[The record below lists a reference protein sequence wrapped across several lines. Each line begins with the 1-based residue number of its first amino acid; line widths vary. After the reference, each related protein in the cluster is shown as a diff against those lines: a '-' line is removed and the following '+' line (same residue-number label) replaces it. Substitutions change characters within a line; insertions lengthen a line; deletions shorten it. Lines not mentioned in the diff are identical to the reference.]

1 MRKLAHRK
9 MYDSSHKKKQA
20 SVSEYLHALKKS
32 KKYGPQVVCHKR
44 YSSETGN
51 FVQFPANL
59 NKNLADS
66 LRKFGINRLYDH
78 QADAFQLISKAN
90 DLLVSTPTSSGKS
103 MIYNLPVLNSILSDR
118 ENRALYLFPLK
129 ALAQD
134 QYGILQ
140 KFEKSL
146 SESFSTDNYKLAAIY
161 DGDTSSWH
169 RKKIRDKPPGIIITN
184 PDMLHLSF
192 LPYHQIWAHF
202 FKNLQYIIIDE
213 VHTYRGVFGSHM
225 SWVLKRLQRI
235 LCLYGAN
242 PTYILLSATIGNP
255 DHLGEMLIGKPVI
268 TLTRS
273 GAPRAKRN
281 MLFLNPWDSAAHTA
295 SQLLEAALKRGLRT
309 IVYTGSRKMTE
320 LITMWTRPKLGAL
333 ASKLSSYR
341 AGFLPEERREI
352 EQNLSNG
359 DLLGVI
365 STSALELGVDIG
377 DLDICILVG
386 YPGSVMA
393 TWQRGGRV
401 GRAGQ
406 ESAVI
411 LLAQEDALDQY
422 FMQNPTDFFSRPME
436 SAMLNPMNIYI
447 MEQHLHC
454 AAAELTISKEDFIT
468 FPAEA
473 RKTIEKMTWD
483 SLLLQGSDGRE
494 WFATRKFPQRQIN
507 LRGGGNQLQ
516 IIREDNG
523 EILGEIDSGRV
534 LKECHSGAVYLHNAV
549 SWHVER
555 CDLEGKE
562 VLVSVFAGNHHTR
575 PMSEKQTEILEVFKR
590 KTYPGYGVSLG
601 RLLVRE
607 QVTGYQRRNN
617 RTNKLMA
624 TIPLNLPEQ
633 SFETVGIWLEI
644 PENTKNELENSH
656 LHFMGGIHAL
666 EHTMI
671 GTFPLLILCDRND
684 IGGISCPAHFQTA
697 GAAVFIYDGYPGGVG
712 LCSEAFERVGELL
725 KQAGRTVESCHCE
738 TGCPSCVH
746 SPKCGSG
753 NRPIDKEACLWL
765 TRLLLNPE
773 KKRFTKENFKEIIN
787 ISTPDSDIKACAGKK
802 KRKGMAILPSHY
814 GVFDLETKY
823 SAAEVGGWHNADKM
837 GISVAVVYDS
847 LLDDF
852 VTYLEDEVDRLI
864 EHLFQLELIV
874 GFNNRRFDNS
884 VLTGYTNRNLN
895 DLATLDLLE
904 VVKLRLGYRLS
915 LDRLAQC
922 TLGSKKSADGLQA
935 LEWYKQGEIKKISRY
950 CKKDVEITRDLM
962 LYGLENEFF
971 LFRNKAG
978 KTVRLPVDLESA
990 ILKEIKRYGV
1000 KTDQALE

>member
-1 MRKLAHRK
+1 MRKLAYRK
-9 MYDSSHKKKQA
+9 MSESSHKKNQA
-20 SVSEYLHALKKS
+20 LVSEYLHALKKS
-32 KKYGPQVVCHKR
+32 KKYGPQVVCHKT
-44 YSSETGN
+44 YSSENGN
-51 FVQFPANL
+51 FAQFPANL

-66 LRKFGINRLYDH
+66 LRQFGINRLYDH
-78 QADAFQLISKAN
+78 QLEAFQLILEDN

-103 MIYNLPVLNSILSDR
+103 MIYNLPVLNSILSNSA
-118 ENRALYLFPLK
+118 NRALYLFPLK
-129 ALAQD
+129 ALARD
-134 QYGILQ
+134 QFRILQ
-140 KFEKSL
+140 EFERNLSKSFTPD
-146 SESFSTDNYKLAAIY
+146 SYKLAAIY

-169 RKKIRDKPPGIIITN
+169 RKKIRSNPPGIIITN
-184 PDMLHLSF
+184 PDMLHLAF
-192 LPYHQIWAHF
+192 LPYHQTWVQF
-202 FKNLQYIIIDE
+202 FKNLQYIVIDE
-213 VHTYRGVFGSHM
+213 AHTYRGVFGSHM

-235 LCLYGAN
+235 LHLYGAD
-242 PTYILLSATIGNP
+242 PVYILLSATIGNP
-255 DHLGEMLIGKPVI
+255 GPLGEMLIGKPVV

-273 GAPRAKRN
+273 GAPQAKRN
-281 MLFLNPWDSAAHTA
+281 ILFLNPWDSAAHTA

-320 LITMWTRPKLGAL
+320 LITMWTRPKLGGL
-333 ASKLSSYR
+333 AQKLSSYR

-352 EQNLSNG
+352 EKKLTQG

-377 DLDICILVG
+377 DLDICIMVG

-401 GRAGQ
+401 GRDGQ

-422 FMQNPTDFFSRPME
+422 FMQNPADFFSRPME
-436 SAMLNPMNIYI
+436 SAMLNPLNVEI
-447 MEQHLHC
+447 MEKHLHC
-454 AAAELTISKEDFIT
+454 VAAELPISKNEFTT
-468 FPAEA
+468 FPEET
-473 RKTIEKMTWD
+473 RKIIKKMTWN
-483 SLLLQGSDGRE
+483 SVLLQGSDGKE

-523 EILGEIDSGRV
+523 EVLGEIDSGRV
-534 LKECHSGAVYLHNAV
+534 LKECHSGAVYLHNALT
-549 SWHVER
+549 WHVDR
-555 CDLEGKE
+555 CDLESKE
-562 VLVSVFAGNHHTR
+562 VLVSVFTGSYHTR

-590 KTYPGYGVSLG
+590 RSYPGYGVSLG

-607 QVTGYQRRNN
+607 QVIGYQKRNN
-617 RTNKLMA
+617 RTNKLVA

-633 SFETVGIWLEI
+633 SFETVGLWLEI
-644 PENTKNELENSH
+644 PVNTQAELENAQF
-656 LHFMGGIHAL
+656 HFMGAIHAL

-684 IGGISCPAHFQTA
+684 IGGISCPVHFQTA

-712 LCSEAFERVGELL
+712 LCSEAFERIGELL
-725 KQAGRTVESCHCE
+725 QQTRKTIESCACE

-753 NRPIDKEACLWL
+753 NRPIDKDACLRL
-765 TRLLLNPE
+765 TRQLLNPC
-773 KKRFTKENFKEIIN
+773 KRRFKENNFKEIIN
-787 ISTPDSDIKACAGKK
+787 VSQLDSDIKVCAGKN
-802 KRKGMAILPSHY
+802 KRKGMAVLPSHY

-823 SAAEVGGWHNADKM
+823 SAAEVGGWHKADKM

-852 VTYLEDEVDRLI
+852 VIYLEDEVDRLI
-864 EHLFQLELIV
+864 DHLFQLELIV

-884 VLTGYTNRNLN
+884 VLSGYTNRSLN
-895 DLATLDLLE
+895 GIATLDLLE
-904 VVKLRLGYRLS
+904 VVKSRLGYRLS
-915 LDRLAQC
+915 LNRLAQC

-935 LEWYKQGEIKKISRY
+935 LEWYKQGEIEKISRY

-962 LYGLENEFF
+962 LYGLEKEFF

-978 KTVRLPVDLESA
+978 KTVRLPVDLEST
-990 ILKEIKRYGV
+990 ILNEM
-1000 KTDQALE
+1000 A

>member
-1 MRKLAHRK
+1 MCKLAHRK
-9 MYDSSHKKKQA
+9 MSGSSLKIKQTL
-20 SVSEYLHALKKS
+20 VSEYLYALKKS
-32 KKYGPQVVCHKR
+32 KKYGPQVVCHKT

-51 FVQFPANL
+51 FAQFPSNL
-59 NKNLADS
+59 NEKLTDS
-66 LRKFGINRLYDH
+66 LRQFGISRLYDH
-78 QADAFQLISKAN
+78 QAKAFALISEGE

-103 MIYNLPVLNSILSDR
+103 MIYNLPVLNNILSNS
-118 ENRALYLFPLK
+118 ESRALYFFPLK

-134 QYGILQ
+134 QFRILQ
-140 KFEKSL
+140 KFEKNL
-146 SESFSTDNYKLAAIY
+146 RKSFLVDNYKLAAIY

-169 RKKIRDKPPGIIITN
+169 RKKIRNNPPGIIITN

-192 LPYHQIWAHF
+192 LPYHANWAHF
-202 FKNLQYIIIDE
+202 FKNLQYIVIDE

-235 LCLYGAN
+235 LRLYGAN

-255 DHLGEMLIGKPVI
+255 GQLGEMLIGKPVV

-320 LITMWTRPKLGAL
+320 LITRWTRPKLGDL
-333 ASKLSSYR
+333 AQKLSSYR

-352 EQNLSNG
+352 EQKLTHG

-411 LLAQEDALDQY
+411 LLAQENALDQY
-422 FMQNPTDFFSRPME
+422 FMRNPDDFFSRPME
-436 SAMLNPMNIYI
+436 SAMLNPFNIEI

-454 AAAELTISKEDFIT
+454 AAAELTISDEEFT
-468 FPAEA
+468 SFPDET
-473 RKTIEKMTWD
+473 RKTIEKMTWN

-534 LKECHSGAVYLHNAV
+534 LKECHSGAVYLHNALT
-549 SWHVER
+549 WHVEK
-555 CDLEGKE
+555 CDLENKE
-562 VLVSVFAGNHHTR
+562 VVVSAFTGIYHTR
-575 PMSEKQTEILEVFKR
+575 PISEKQTEILEVFTR
-590 KTYPGYGVSLG
+590 KSYPGYGVSLG

-607 QVTGYQRRNN
+607 QVTGYQKRNN
-617 RTNKLMA
+617 RTNKLIA

-633 SFETVGIWLEI
+633 RFETVGLWLEI
-644 PENTKNELENSH
+644 PESTQAELEKAQ
-656 LHFMGGIHAL
+656 LHFMGAIHAL

-671 GTFPLLILCDRND
+671 GTFPFLILCDRND
-684 IGGISCPAHFQTA
+684 IGGISCPVHFQTT
-697 GAAVFIYDGYPGGVG
+697 GAAVFVYDGYPGGIG
-712 LCSEAFERVGELL
+712 LCSEAFERIGELL
-725 KQAGRTVESCHCE
+725 KQTGKTVESCSCE

-753 NRPIDKEACLWL
+753 NRPIDKDACLKL

-773 KKRFTKENFKEIIN
+773 NTRFAEKHFKEIIN
-787 ISTPDSDIKACAGKK
+787 DKLLVSDIKVCAEKK
-802 KRKGMAILPSHY
+802 KGKGMAALPSHY

-823 SAAEVGGWHNADKM
+823 SAAEVGGWHRADKM
-837 GISVAVVYDS
+837 GISVAVIYDS

-852 VTYLEDEVDRLI
+852 VTYLENEVDRLVD
-864 EHLFQLELIV
+864 HLFQFELIV

-884 VLTGYTNRNLN
+884 VLAGYTSRNLN
-895 DLATLDLLE
+895 GIATLDLLE
-904 VVKLRLGYRLS
+904 VVKSRLGYRLS

-935 LEWYKQGEIKKISRY
+935 LKWYKQGEIGKISRY
-950 CKKDVEITRDLM
+950 CKKDVAITRDLM
-962 LYGLENEFF
+962 FYGLENEFF
-971 LFRNKAG
+971 LFQNKAG
-978 KTVRLPVDLESA
+978 KTVRLPVDLETV
-990 ILKEIKRYGV
+990 ILREM
-1000 KTDQALE
+1000 A